1 MDPPARG
8 PDRRVRFPGPTDGQ
22 MDHLPESRRYDYGRV
37 LAAIHRSPAAAL
49 PHLKQKSARCGPVA
63 S

>member
-1 MDPPARG
+1 MGPPARG

-22 MDHLPESRRYDYGRV
+22 MDHLSGSQRYDCGQV

-49 PHLKQKSARCGPVA
+49 PHLKQKSARCGPAA